1 MQIPK
6 VSVGVLVIE
15 NNRIL
20 LGRRRAA
27 HGAGTW
33 AVPGGKLEFGETVE
47 VCAKRKLFEE
57 TSLQLEQHRFGPY
70 TNDILE
76 EEGEHYVTVFIIALK
91 VSGHV
96 KLREP
101 DKCEGWKWFE
111 INALPSPLFMPLQ
124 ALRNQGFLPRA

>member
-1 MQIPK
+1 MQIPE

-15 NNRIL
+15 SNHIL

-27 HGAGTW
+27 HGEGTW
-33 AVPGGKLEFGETVE
+33 AAPGGKLKFGETVE
-47 VCAKRKLFEE
+47 VCAKRELFEE

-70 TNDILE
+70 TNDIIE
-76 EEGEHYVTVFIIALK
+76 EEGEHNVTVFIIALK

-101 DKCEGWKWFE
+101 DKCEGWKWFD
-111 INALPSPLFMPLQ
+111 INALPNSLFISLQ
-124 ALRNQGFLPRA
+124 ALRNQGFFPRA

>member
-6 VSVGVLVIE
+6 VGVGVLVVE

-20 LGRRRAA
+20 LGRRRGA

-33 AVPGGKLEFGETVE
+33 AAPGGKLVFGETIE
-47 VCAKRKLFEE
+47 ACAKRELLEE

-70 TNDILE
+70 TNDIFE
-76 EEGEHYVTVFIIALK
+76 DEGEHCVTVFVIAIK

-111 INALPSPLFMPLQ
+111 VNSLPSPLFMPLQ
-124 ALRNQGFLPRA
+124 TLRNQGFFPKS